1 LYADYVQMNLNPT
14 VIAIPVYFLL
24 IGIEL
29 IVHAIQKTKSY
40 RLNDAVT
47 NINCGV
53 TSQVSGAFLK
63 VLTIGLYTLIYENL
77 RVMTVENNVF
87 TWIIAFFAYDFCYY
101 WAHRMSHQVNLF
113 WGGHSV
119 HHQSEEYNLSVALR
133 QSSTQTIWTFFFYI
147 PMALLGIDP
156 LVLVSVSGFNL
167 LYQFWIHTE
176 SINRLPKWFEWF
188 FNTPSHHRVHH
199 ARNPKYI
206 DKNHAGT
213 FIIWDKMFGT
223 FKAEEERPTYGITK
237 NLKSWNPVWAN
248 FAHYADMA
256 REIRVIPKWKDKF
269 KYLFQKPGWLPEEL
283 GGYRAPY
290 DVDPK
295 TYQKYDA
302 HGTRQLNFYVIFQ
315 YVILLIG
322 TAIFLF
328 NMDFFDD
335 HLVEKLL
342 IAALIIYTTVCFG
355 GLFEQRKWSIPAEAI
370 RLVAVVGVS
379 LHFFVGFHSLTIY
392 PVIIGAAYILLS
404 FYWLKT
410 TKPQNAQFI
419 AP

>member
-1 LYADYVQMNLNPT
+1 MNLNPT
-14 VIAIPVYFLL
+14 VIAIPVYFFL

-29 IVHAIQKTKSY
+29 IVHAVQKTKSY

-63 VLTIGLYTLIYENL
+63 VLTIGLYTLIFEQF
-77 RVMTVENNVF
+77 RVMTIENNVI

-147 PMALLGIDP
+147 PMAILGVDP

-176 SINRLPKWFEWF
+176 SINKLPKWFEWF

-223 FKAEEERPTYGITK
+223 FREEEERPTYGITK
-237 NLKSWNPVWAN
+237 NLNSWNPVWAN

-256 REIRVIPKWKDKF
+256 REIKRIARWQDRF
-269 KYLFQKPGWLPEEL
+269 KYLFQKPGWLPDYL

-290 DVDPK
+290 DIDPK
-295 TYQKYDA
+295 TYKKYDA
-302 HGTRQLNFYVIFQ
+302 HGSRSLNFYVIFQ
-315 YVILLIG
+315 YAILLVG
-322 TAIFLF
+322 TALFLF
-328 NMDFFDD
+328 NMEFFDD
-335 HLVEKLL
+335 NLFEKML
-342 IAALIIYTTVCFG
+342 IAGLIIFSTVCFG
-355 GLFEQRKWSIPAEAI
+355 ALFEQRSWAMFAEVSRILLAVASTLYIAVDFEVFPVLPSILAGI
-370 RLVAVVGVS
+370 
-379 LHFFVGFHSLTIY
+379 
-392 PVIIGAAYILLS
+392 YILLS
-404 FYWLKT
+404 VFWLIR
-410 TKPQNAQFI
+410 TKQLKAQL
-419 AP
+419 A

>member
-1 LYADYVQMNLNPT
+1 MNLNPT
-14 VIAIPVYFLL
+14 VIAIPIYFLL

-29 IVHAIQKTKSY
+29 IVHRIQATKSY
-40 RLNDAVT
+40 RLNDAIT

-53 TSQVSGAFLK
+53 TSQVTGAFLK
-63 VLTIGLYTLIYENL
+63 VFTVGFYTFMYEQFKFTTIENSALT
-77 RVMTVENNVF
+77 
-87 TWIIAFFAYDFCYY
+87 WAIAFITYDFCYY

-133 QSSTQTIWTFFFYI
+133 QSSSQTIWTFLFYT
-147 PMALLGIDP
+147 PMALGGIDP

-223 FKAEEERPTYGITK
+223 FREEEERPTYGITK
-237 NLKSWNPVWAN
+237 NLNSWNPVWAN
-248 FAHYADMA
+248 FAHYNDMLIA
-256 REIRVIPKWKDKF
+256 MRNTNGFKDKL
-269 KYLFQKPGWLPEEL
+269 KYMFRKPGWLPESL
-283 GGYRAPY
+283 GGYRTPY
-290 DVDPK
+290 DIDAS

-302 HGTRQLNFYVIFQ
+302 RGSKLLNFYIIFQ
-315 YVILLIG
+315 YIVLLIG
-322 TAIFLF
+322 TSVFLF
-328 NMDFFDD
+328 NLNFFDK
-335 HLVEKLL
+335 HFIEKILV
-342 IAALIIYTTVCFG
+342 AGVIIYSTVCFG
-355 GLFEQRKWSIPAEAI
+355 ALFEQKNWVKIGEISRILLVIGITNYLVIGFGTIDLTAISISLSYLGLSAVWLQKAI
-370 RLVAVVGVS
+370 NLS
-379 LHFFVGFHSLTIY
+379 S
-392 PVIIGAAYILLS
+392 PVIS
-404 FYWLKT
+404 
-410 TKPQNAQFI
+410 
-419 AP
+419 